1 MKVIKVDSSNDQGA
15 DFQPINLEKVFQE
28 LKASVKGKD
37 YDGRDKKDK
46 VKEYESLK
54 IIGDSDDSDA
64 NLQIEEEVHDEV
76 TNDEEDEPKTCKKGC
91 CLLQ

>member
-15 DFQPINLEKVFQE
+15 DFQPINFTEVFQE
-28 LKASVKGKD
+28 LKASVEGK
-37 YDGRDKKDK
+37 YWQGRDKKDI
-46 VKEYESLK
+46 VKEYESLQ
-54 IIGDSDDSDA
+54 IIDDVIHD
-64 NLQIEEEVHDEV
+64 EVTACLEV

>member
-15 DFQPINLEKVFQE
+15 DFQPINLNEVFQE

-37 YDGRDKKDK
+37 KKNI
-46 VKEYESLK
+46 VKQYKSLK
-54 IIGDSDDSDA
+54 IISGG
-64 NLQIEEEVHDEV
+64 L
-76 TNDEEDEPKTCKKGC
+76 K